1 MQPREPL
8 LSHSTDFNEQLVLLE
23 HVNDAAVFYS
33 GKQHGKHLDL
43 LLHLSRYSNLLLTV
57 TGLEGSGKTHLK
69 KRMLK
74 QLDSGVV
81 VSHLAA
87 ENPISAAQLLHL
99 LSQNLNIEIPPKADF
114 DFYITEIRN
123 FSSLLNE
130 EGGSCLIVIDNAEL
144 LEQDALN
151 IILEL
156 ATTTSDSHRPHIA
169 LFGSPKLFSKLNQ
182 KENIT
187 RFESVGHHLPLEA
200 FNETETRAY
209 LAHRCASVGI
219 DQLPLNDSQLLKVY
233 RTAKGLPGLLNKAL
247 VDELKQTPNQP
258 TLDTKSKNKPPKN
271 KLPAKVPVKKPKAQ
285 KPKAQKTNN
294 AKKSKTPVWPI
305 FGAATLAAL
314 LVVGYIYKDQLLSSP
329 SLDTSLISRSHEIGQ
344 EKLPWQPPAFNDKN
358 QPLTPKAE
366 PEDSTAASQFN
377 KTEADELVLEEIEQP
392 VADTLVVEPEQA
404 KIKPQPESKS
414 ATDTSLDLPDDTP
427 NVATTPKEVIEP
439 TKKQPV
445 PSPKVTA
452 KPPTKK
458 ATWADQGA
466 RREATLM
473 AKPKEHFTL
482 QMMGSLDE
490 SSVKNFIQAQTINP
504 SSFSYFE
511 GRYKGQPW
519 YVVVYGDYSDRD
531 KALEAVQNL
540 PESLRKQRPW
550 ARNFLSVQN
559 DILSR

>member
-8 LSHSTDFNEQLVLLE
+8 LSHSTAFNEQLVSLE

-57 TGLEGSGKTHLK
+57 TGQEGSGKTHLK
-69 KRMLK
+69 NRMLK

-81 VSHLAA
+81 VSHLTA
-87 ENPISAAQLLHL
+87 ENTVSAAQLLHL

-151 IILEL
+151 IILDL

-169 LFGSPKLFSKLNQ
+169 LFGSPKLFDKLNQ

-209 LAHRCASVGI
+209 LEHRCASVGI
-219 DQLPLNDSQLLKVY
+219 DQLPLNESQLLKVF
-233 RTAKGLPGLLNKAL
+233 RAAKGLPGLLNKAL
-247 VDELKQTPNQP
+247 VDELKQSPNQP
-258 TLDTKSKNKPPKN
+258 TLGKADKPKAPKN
-271 KLPAKVPVKKPKAQ
+271 KLPAKVAAKKTKT
-285 KPKAQKTNN
+285 QKTKGTKKDT
-294 AKKSKTPVWPI
+294 KKSKTPVWPI
-305 FGAATLAAL
+305 FGAATLVAL
-314 LVVGYIYKDQLLSSP
+314 LVVGYIYKDQLMSSP

-358 QPLTPKAE
+358 LPPTPTPTPEPEPE
-366 PEDSTAASQFN
+366 PEDTTAENQIN
-377 KTEADELVLEEIEQP
+377 KTEEDKITLEEIEQP
-392 VADTLVVEPEQA
+392 MADKTQAEPEP
-404 KIKPQPESKS
+404 KVS
-414 ATDTSLDLPDDTP
+414 ADASLDLPDDTP
-427 NVATTPKEVIEP
+427 NVVTIPKKVVEP
-439 TKKQPV
+439 TKIQPS
-445 PSPKVTA
+445 SPAKAAA
-452 KPPTKK
+452 KPPTKQV
-458 ATWADQGA
+458 TWVDKGT

-490 SSVKNFIQAQTINP
+490 ASVKSFIQAQTVNP
-504 SSFSYFE
+504 SGFSYFE

-559 DILSR
+559 DIRNR